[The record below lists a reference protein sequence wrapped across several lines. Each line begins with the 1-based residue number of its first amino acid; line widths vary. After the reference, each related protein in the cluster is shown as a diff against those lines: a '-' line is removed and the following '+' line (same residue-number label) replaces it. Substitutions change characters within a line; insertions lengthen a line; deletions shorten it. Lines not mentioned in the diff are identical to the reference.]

1 MMDLIA
7 ESRQRRGRIL
17 IVLRVRDE
25 SYGPFN
31 DRDNSRATIMCRR
44 KKFYLIRR
52 ESRPAD
58 EDIQRRAMA
67 KQLAAREEIR
77 QQEDEESGLLT
88 SHGYESLQ
96 NSYDLWYSIILPA
109 RVEMV
114 ELGVSV
120 SCKK

>member
-1 MMDLIA
+1 
-7 ESRQRRGRIL
+7 
-17 IVLRVRDE
+17 
-25 SYGPFN
+25 
-31 DRDNSRATIMCRR
+31 
-44 KKFYLIRR
+44 
-52 ESRPAD
+52 
-58 EDIQRRAMA
+58 MA
-67 KQLAAREEIR
+67 KQLAAVKEIR
-77 QQEDEESGLLT
+77 QQEDEESRLLT